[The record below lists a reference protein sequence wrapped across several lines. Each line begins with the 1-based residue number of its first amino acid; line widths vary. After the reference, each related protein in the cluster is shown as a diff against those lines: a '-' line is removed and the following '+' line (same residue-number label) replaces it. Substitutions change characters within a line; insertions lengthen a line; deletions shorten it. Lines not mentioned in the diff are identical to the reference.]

1 MRLEQARR
9 PRVLVPASR
18 ACVDSRA
25 LAALADQYLRHV
37 RAISLERVADAQHPP
52 YRGLTFGST
61 GTAYALWRAR
71 AEHRSH
77 LEHAERWLHHASRG
91 ASAYCTSAYPTTLA
105 ERRRSFFTGPDG
117 ALFVAAL
124 VASSTGDVRAL
135 RRSLGRWRVR
145 ARATEG
151 RPAEL
156 LLGTAGYLAGTLALF
171 THTGDATMAEL
182 ADELAAALI
191 ADHRAW
197 GRLPVPG
204 LARGRA
210 GIVFALLS
218 WAAGTGRRAPSVAM
232 KGLEGLAG
240 ALDPTSGWLGRS
252 WCNGAAG
259 YTLLWSKAF
268 ELLGDERHRVR
279 AEACARTA
287 TRATPAGPTDVCC
300 GLGGGAY
307 AALTMHGLAPDGAW
321 RARAIRLAARAARRF
336 ASPWT
341 HGLLRG
347 YPGLVCLALDLR
359 DAPSR
364 PTFPILSP

>member
-1 MRLEQARR
+1 MRTERAHR
-9 PRVLVPASR
+9 PRALVPAPR
-18 ACVDSRA
+18 ACVDSRT

-37 RAISLERVADAQHPP
+37 RALPLQRVADAQHPP
-52 YRGLTFGST
+52 FRGLTFGST

-71 AEHRSH
+71 AEHPSH

-117 ALFVAAL
+117 ALFVGAL
-124 VASSTGDVRAL
+124 VASATGDIRTLRRRLRAWRRRAL
-135 RRSLGRWRVR
+135 
-145 ARATEG
+145 ATDD
-151 RPAEL
+151 RPSEL
-156 LLGTAGYLAGTLALF
+156 LLGTAGYLAGSLALF
-171 THTGDATMAEL
+171 TNTGDATMADV
-182 ADELAAALI
+182 ADALAARLV
-191 ADHRAW
+191 ADRKTW
-197 GRLPVPG
+197 SRLPVPG

-218 WAAGTGRRAPSVAM
+218 WATAMGRRVPPAARR
-232 KGLEGLAG
+232 GLDGLVDVG
-240 ALDPTSGWLGRS
+240 TNGGWLGRS

-268 ELLGDERHRVR
+268 EALGDERHRAR
-279 AEACARTA
+279 AEACAKTA
-287 TRATPAGPTDVCC
+287 ARAPAHGPTDVCC

-307 AALTMHGLAPDGAW
+307 AALAMHRLAPEGAW
-321 RARAIRLAARAARRF
+321 RARAIRLAARAARGF

-359 DAPSR
+359 DVQTR
-364 PTFPILSP
+364 PVFPILST

>member
-1 MRLEQARR
+1 MRLERAHR
-9 PRVLVPASR
+9 PRALVPASR
-18 ACVDSRA
+18 ACVDSRT

-37 RAISLERVADAQHPP
+37 RALPLERVADAQHPP
-52 YRGLTFGST
+52 LRGLTFGST

-71 AEHRSH
+71 AEHPSH
-77 LEHAERWLHHASRG
+77 LEHAERWLHHGSRG
-91 ASAYCTSAYPTTLA
+91 ATAYCTSAYPTTLA

-117 ALFVAAL
+117 TLFVGAL
-124 VASSTGDVRAL
+124 VASARGDVRVL
-135 RRSLGRWRVR
+135 RQRLRAWRVR

-171 THTGDATMAEL
+171 TETGDATMAEL
-182 ADELAAALI
+182 ADELAASLV
-191 ADHRAW
+191 ADRASW
-197 GRLPVPG
+197 ERLPLPG

-218 WAAGTGRRAPSVAM
+218 WAAATGRRAPRAA
-232 KGLEGLAG
+232 LEGLDG
-240 ALDPTSGWLGRS
+240 LVDALDPAGGWLGRS

-268 ELLGDERHRVR
+268 ALLGDRRHLAR
-279 AEACARTA
+279 AEACADA
-287 TRATPAGPTDVCC
+287 ASRATARGPTDVCC
-300 GLGGGAY
+300 GLGGSAY
-307 AALTMHGLAPDGAW
+307 AALTMHHLAPDGPW
-321 RARAIRLAARAARRF
+321 RTRAVRLAARAATAF

-359 DAPSR
+359 DAGAR
-364 PTFPILSP
+364 PTFPILAP